1 MTTFFQDVHGSGAS
15 CFVSVKKLERTGRIF
30 VIKTAK
36 LNEVLLIVDVDSV
49 EIKEGESQGE
59 GWRRAKGIS
68 IGITQISSVKRDEA
82 AIRGQRV
89 KGPHLEVEANM
100 RRS

>member
-1 MTTFFQDVHGSGAS
+1 M
-15 CFVSVKKLERTGRIF
+15 
-30 VIKTAK
+30 IKTAK

-100 RRS
+100 RRSWCLQVQVFPLKGRLNFLSLKTFV